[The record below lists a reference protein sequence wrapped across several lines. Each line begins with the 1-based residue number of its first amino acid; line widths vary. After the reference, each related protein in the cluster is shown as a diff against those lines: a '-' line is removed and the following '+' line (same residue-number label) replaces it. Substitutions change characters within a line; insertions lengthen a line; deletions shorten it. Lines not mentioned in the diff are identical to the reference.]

1 CVKGVASGWAAMTT
15 GGHSPDSW

>member
-1 CVKGVASGWAAMTT
+1 CVKGVASGWAAITT